1 MEEFR
6 ALILMES
13 QAEPGAPEGEPGEKP
28 QANPWGIWPMFLIM
42 FIIIYF
48 MMIRPGQRDRKKREG
63 MLSAIKKNDKVLTS
77 GGIYGIIHKI
87 RDNEV
92 ELKIDERKDVRI
104 RVARSAIVG
113 VEKTSGA
120 GDSEKKE
127 PESEQAER

>member
-1 MEEFR
+1 MKEYQ
-6 ALILMES
+6 ALVLQES
-13 QAEPGAPEGEPGEKP
+13 QSEPGAPGGESGERAQP
-28 QANPWGIWPMFLIM
+28 SPWGIWPMFIIM

-48 MMIRPGQRDRKKREG
+48 MMIRPGQKDRKTREA

-77 GGIYGIIHKI
+77 GGVYGIIHKV
-87 RDNEV
+87 RDTEV

-104 RVARSAIVG
+104 RVSRSSIVG

-127 PESEQAER
+127 PEPEQPER

>member
-1 MEEFR
+1 
-6 ALILMES
+6 
-13 QAEPGAPEGEPGEKP
+13 
-28 QANPWGIWPMFLIM
+28 MFLIM

-48 MMIRPGQRDRKKREG
+48 MMIRPGQRDRKTRDA

-120 GDSEKKE
+120 GDSEQKE
-127 PESEQAER
+127 PEPEGAER